1 MGGTKTAAHLINNLN
16 EVIWQDQR
24 PTAGGSALLSAILDV
39 VDEAVTHLDPNN
51 GDNLKG
57 IGIGIPG
64 HVVPEKGE
72 LHLAVNLDIDEPL
85 PIGPLLHD
93 RYGVEVRLE
102 NDVRSGAKG
111 VHRFLNMDNVAFIN
125 IGTGLAAGLVL
136 NGEVYRGKNGL
147 AGEIGHIV
155 ETYSGD
161 EQLIL
166 ENIVSGPGL
175 VAEAAKIGCDVS
187 NPAELFALA
196 QSDHEAAQGVL
207 DRFFYHLARAI
218 QWMALTF
225 DIDQVVLGGGVTH
238 VSFSSAKSKLA
249 TLDLLRERS
258 KVASLLLADE
268 KLTVLPNSYNP
279 GLWGATYLV
288 KDLVCLDSQAPSESG
303 G

>member
-1 MGGTKTAAHLINNLN
+1 MGGTKIAAHLINNLN

-24 PTAGGSALLSAILDV
+24 PTASGSALLPAICEV
-39 VDEAVTHLDPNN
+39 IDEAITHVDLDH

-64 HVVPEKGE
+64 QVVPEKGE
-72 LHLAVNLDIDEPL
+72 LCLAVNLDIDKPL
-85 PIGPLLHD
+85 PVGTILKE

-111 VHRFLNMDNVAFIN
+111 VHRFLNMDNVAYIN

-155 ETYSGD
+155 ETYHGD
-161 EQLIL
+161 EQLVL

-175 VAEAAKIGCDVS
+175 VAEAAKVGCDVS
-187 NPAELFALA
+187 NPAELFTLA
-196 QSDHEAAQGVL
+196 ESGHEAAQGVL

-225 DIDQVVLGGGVTH
+225 DIDQMVLGGGVTH
-238 VSFSSAKSKLA
+238 VSDSFEPQLRSAVA
-249 TLDLLRERS
+249 LLRERS
-258 KVASLLLADE
+258 KVANLLLADD
-268 KLTVLPNSYNP
+268 KLTILPKFYNP

-288 KDLVCLDSQAPSESG
+288 QDLVCPDLRAPS
-303 G
+303 